1 MRDGDRLAAARA
13 CCDED
18 DQAAKASRLQMG
30 AYPRWANWLWQS
42 RLNPALRARAA
53 AQAELRAARRAA
65 QVSLAKDKL
74 AGQPPGGVASQRL
87 MRLAQ
92 AIAAQERVSIGA
104 VIDRLGPSSL
114 GLVLLILTIPAIIPI
129 PGPVGMV
136 LGSCLALVALQV
148 IAGTRRVWLPRWL
161 RKRGLPTRFV
171 SAAIARIVPWLE
183 RFERRLSPRRWMVLS
198 GRLARPFLG
207 LAIFAMAVIIT
218 LPIPLGNILP
228 VIALAMLALALL
240 ERDGIAVLWALAMS
254 LVAIVWT
261 ILLVIFSAQILEA
274 LWFWFT

>member
-1 MRDGDRLAAARA
+1 MPDDERLGRARDRHAAASARVKRA
-13 CCDED
+13 
-18 DQAAKASRLQMG
+18 KLSFGASPR
-30 AYPRWANWLWQS
+30 YPAWLAQF
-42 RLNPALRARAA
+42 RLNRTLRARAV
-53 AQAELRAARRAA
+53 AEADLHDARRAA
-65 QVSLAKDKL
+65 RTVGISNDA
-74 AGQPPGGVASQRL
+74 PGPSAAGVASQRL
-87 MRLAQ
+87 VRLAQ
-92 AIAAQERVSIGA
+92 AVTAQERVSIGA

-148 IAGTRRVWLPRWL
+148 IAGARRVWLPNWL
-161 RKRGLPTRFV
+161 RRRSLPTRFV
-171 SAAIARIVPWLE
+171 MAAITRIVPWLE

-218 LPIPLGNILP
+218 LPIPFGNILP
-228 VIALAMLALALL
+228 VVALAMLALALL
-240 ERDGIAVLWALAMS
+240 ERDGLAVIWALVMS

-261 ILLVIFSAQILEA
+261 IGLVLFGARIIEA
-274 LWFWFT
+274 LWSLFA

>member
-1 MRDGDRLAAARA
+1 
-13 CCDED
+13 
-18 DQAAKASRLQMG
+18 
-30 AYPRWANWLWQS
+30 
-42 RLNPALRARAA
+42 
-53 AQAELRAARRAA
+53 
-65 QVSLAKDKL
+65 
-74 AGQPPGGVASQRL
+74 

-92 AIAAQERVSIGA
+92 AITAQERVSIGA
-104 VIDRLGPSSL
+104 VIDRLGSSSL

-148 IAGTRRVWLPRWL
+148 IAGARRVWLPRWL
-161 RKRGLPTRFV
+161 RERGLPTRFV
-171 SAAIARIVPWLE
+171 TAAINRIAPWLG

-207 LAIFAMAVIIT
+207 LAILAMALIIT

-240 ERDGIAVLWALAMS
+240 ERDGVAVLWALAMS

-261 ILLVIFSAQILEA
+261 IVLVLFGARIVEVTWSL
-274 LWFWFT
+274 FT